1 MKLTEA
7 RFAQRCAYIAKQA
20 SDWAAELLDFVE
32 DREREADPESV
43 FRFTDSVRDRL
54 DRLDKE
60 AGRQA
65 LKGGEHV

>member
-7 RFAQRCAYIAKQA
+7 RFAQRCAYIANHA
-20 SDWAAELLDFVE
+20 SSWAAELLDFVE

-43 FRFTDSVRDRL
+43 FRFTDSVRYRL

-65 LKGGEHV
+65 LKGKE

>member
-7 RFAQRCAYIAKQA
+7 RFAQRCAYIAKHA

-43 FRFTDSVRDRL
+43 FRFTDSVRERL
-54 DRLDKE
+54 DRLDEE

-65 LKGGEHV
+65 LKGGYE

>member
-7 RFAQRCAYIAKQA
+7 RFAQRCAYIAKHA
-20 SDWAAELLDFVE
+20 SSWAAELLDFVE

-54 DRLDKE
+54 DWLDKE

-65 LKGGEHV
+65 LKGGSE